1 MPLSR
6 SPRVDRR
13 RRAIREGLIV
23 QRDSSDESRVS
34 PSRTNRNSV
43 ELPELTKKDR
53 GVAYSHSVRRTCQ
66 HRLVQFI
73 PVRKLSLTG
82 AVAASIAVPVLLLTL
97 HYLVFVSGTLDW
109 SRHPMSALLN
119 VSSPRSLAAWLSSH
133 LWLLCLAATVL
144 TFRLRKHKLDDY
156 EGEYRLWFWLV
167 FTCAIGSIDSTTR
180 LTELFGAALDRWSQV
195 HVGWT
200 GGAIV
205 QATLAT
211 LIGMLGLR
219 LCSELKTVPI
229 SLVLWLTGLLC
240 WAGSAALSQSLFK
253 LDISFAMR
261 DWMRAS
267 LWLSGLTAIW
277 LSGLFYLRA
286 IFLEAQQRFLSRA
299 VLASSHATPWRD
311 RIKEAMPTMPK
322 LPRFRNRR
330 EQDEVDD
337 PNRSA
342 APRPQKAAATAA
354 NAQNADGSPASMSP
368 AAPKRRWGLGGLA
381 LRPPAATASAT
392 SGPSARPGSLP
403 SAGSNPGPS
412 TANQS
417 AAQPRSRPPQGD
429 DNDDE
434 QYAERREAS
443 SPRSQA
449 AHDAEVQRDF
459 GKRPGWFRRRNRS
472 EEETSGAEAAKIASP
487 ERKSLK
493 SVLSRPEKATNTD
506 ATDNRADKRSLR
518 DRLRWKRKET
528 GTNDETNA
536 TKKAKPKV
544 AARDEQV
551 GDAEPVK
558 SRSSWLRMPKPKLP
572 KVKMVKPRLPKLKLP
587 SFRLPPPK
595 ALDND
600 PDERDVR
607 VPSTNQSRPLPST
620 SGSRP
625 NTQNHNQDQDDNGR
639 GMSKAERKRLKRMQR
654 EDEGDR
660 RAA

>member
-6 SPRVDRR
+6 CPRVDRR

-23 QRDSSDESRVS
+23 QGDSSDESRVS

-43 ELPELTKKDR
+43 ELPELAKKDR

-82 AVAASIAVPVLLLTL
+82 AVAASVSVPLLLLTL

-119 VSSPRSLAAWLSSH
+119 ASSPRSLAAWLSSH

-180 LTELFGAALDRWSQV
+180 LTDLFGAALDRWSQL

-219 LCSELKTVPI
+219 LCSELKTVPT
-229 SLVLWLTGLLC
+229 SLVLWLSGLLC

-253 LDISFAMR
+253 LDITFAMR

-286 IFLEAQQRFLSRA
+286 IFLEAQKRFLSRA
-299 VLASSHATPWRD
+299 VLASGNATPWRE
-311 RIKEAMPTMPK
+311 RIKEAMPKMPS
-322 LPRFRNRR
+322 FRKRG
-330 EQDEVDD
+330 ELDKADE

-342 APRPQKAAATAA
+342 APRRQKAAATTA
-354 NAQNADGSPASMSP
+354 NAQNAEASSASNSP

-381 LRPPAATASAT
+381 LRPPAVAGSAASGARTTAPHSAGPNAGQSTAS
-392 SGPSARPGSLP
+392 
-403 SAGSNPGPS
+403 
-412 TANQS
+412 QS
-417 AAQPRSRPPQGD
+417 AAQPRIRPQQEDDGD
-429 DNDDE
+429 NE
-434 QYAERREAS
+434 QQAERRETL

-449 AHDAEVQRDF
+449 AYDAEIQRDF
-459 GKRPGWFRRRNRS
+459 GKRPSWFRRQNRS
-472 EEETSGAEAAKIASP
+472 EEDPNGAESAAGTSP
-487 ERKSLK
+487 ARKSLK
-493 SVLSRPEKATNTD
+493 SVLSRGEKATNTD
-506 ATDNRADKRSLR
+506 AADNSATKRSLR
-518 DRLRWKRKET
+518 DRLRWKRKEN
-528 GTNDETNA
+528 GIDDETKA
-536 TKKAKPKV
+536 TKKAKQKV
-544 AARDEQV
+544 AARDEQD
-551 GDAEPVK
+551 GDAKPVK
-558 SRSSWLRMPKPKLP
+558 SRGSWLRMPKPKLP
-572 KVKMVKPRLPKLKLP
+572 KVKLVKPRLPKLKLP
-587 SFRLPPPK
+587 SFRLPPPGTQD
-595 ALDND
+595 ADQ
-600 PDERDVR
+600 DERDVR

-620 SGSRP
+620 SGPSGSRP
-625 NTQNHNQDQDDNGR
+625 NNQNQDQDDNGR

-654 EDEGDR
+654 EDDGDR